1 MTEKV
6 GLSNHLVA
14 LSTVA
19 LITKGENL
27 SMFNLSITF
36 KSVKIA
42 SLNQVFYSIEQLFT
56 SLQYLA

>member
-1 MTEKV
+1 MIEKV
-6 GLSNHLVA
+6 DLSNHLVA

-27 SMFNLSITF
+27 SMFNRSITF

-42 SLNQVFYSIEQLFT
+42 GLNQVFYSIEQLFT